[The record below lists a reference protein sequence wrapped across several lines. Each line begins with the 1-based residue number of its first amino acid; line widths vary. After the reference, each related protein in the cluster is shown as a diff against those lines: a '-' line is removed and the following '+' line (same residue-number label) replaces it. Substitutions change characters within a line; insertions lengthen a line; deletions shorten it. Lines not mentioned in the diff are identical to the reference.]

1 MQKVRSRGSFL
12 VGLVKEEAK
21 EGARGKLVLLAG
33 GLEEGKE
40 DVIGREKRKSPREG
54 GGTAL
59 G

>member
-1 MQKVRSRGSFL
+1 M

>member
-1 MQKVRSRGSFL
+1 MQKVRSRVSFL